1 MSGNSA
7 LDRRSERLVLLLV
20 LLFLIL
26 CGKSEDMARAQSVPA
41 TPDSSDQSAR
51 GSNQTQL
58 KELLDE
64 FAKTRVTGT
73 SFGNTLVRRYLENV
87 ELAKDATLKLNL
99 RSSMRLLAISRS
111 THRSTASIT

>member
-1 MSGNSA
+1 MRKNN
-7 LDRRSERLVLLLV
+7 
-20 LLFLIL
+20 
-26 CGKSEDMARAQSVPA
+26 P
-41 TPDSSDQSAR
+41 
-51 GSNQTQL
+51 QL